1 MPISSTDPDF
11 VTALA
16 RGLELI
22 SAFGPR
28 TETLTIAQAAASTGL
43 SRGTA
48 RRLLLTLE
56 ALGFV
61 RQDGKSFALT
71 PKALVLGYAYLSS
84 IPLWEVAQPVMRRV
98 VEELD
103 QSCALG
109 VLDGRDVVYIARTP
123 PTHLSF
129 LPTKP
134 GTRMPAHVN
143 AMGQILLAQLPEDA
157 VDDYFRNIRLVKLTR
172 FTLDDEE
179 EIRKALKKAAND
191 GYAISDRQIQ
201 TGIRSIAIAV
211 PNRLGRPQVAINA
224 SASESQVSKH
234 DLVKQFLPVLR
245 RAAAEIGHAMA

>member
-1 MPISSTDPDF
+1 MSIAATDPDF

-16 RGLELI
+16 RGLEII

-28 TETLTIAQAAASTGL
+28 SETLTITQAAARTGL

-61 RQDGKSFALT
+61 RQDEKNFSLT

-84 IPLWEVAQPVMRRV
+84 IPLWEVARPVMQRV
-98 VEELD
+98 VDELD

-123 PTHLSF
+123 PSHLSF

-143 AMGQILLAQLPEDA
+143 AMGQILLAQQPAEAL
-157 VDDYFRNIRLVKLTR
+157 DDYFRNTRLEKLTR
-172 FTLDDEE
+172 FTLDDERQ
-179 EIRKALKKAAND
+179 IRQALKKAAHD

-201 TGIRSIAIAV
+201 TGIRSIAIAI
-211 PNRLGRPQVAINA
+211 PSRHGASQVAMNISAPESHA
-224 SASESQVSKH
+224 SKQ
-234 DLVKQFLPVLR
+234 DLVQRFLPSLK
-245 RAAAEIGHAMA
+245 RAAAEIADAIA